1 MEMKGKSS
9 LCEYFVIMSAP
20 SVVRVKAI
28 VDFIQ
33 ETMKEDGHH
42 SRHKEG
48 YKDALW
54 VLLDYGDVL
63 VHVFEEE
70 TRKYYKLEHLWGD
83 APKHRYL
90 HGHT

>member
-20 SVVRVKAI
+20 SAVRVKAI

-33 ETMKEDGHH
+33 ENMKIEGHH
-42 SRHKEG
+42 ATHKEG

-63 VHVFEEE
+63 VHVFLEEV
-70 TRKYYKLEHLWGD
+70 RKYYQLEHLWGD
-83 APKHRYL
+83 APKHHYL
-90 HGHT
+90 K

>member
-9 LCEYFVIMSAP
+9 LCDYFLIMSAP

-28 VDFIQ
+28 VDFV
-33 ETMKEDGHH
+33 EESMKKDGTHA
-42 SRHKEG
+42 RHREG

-63 VHVFEEE
+63 VHVFHEDM
-70 TRKYYKLEHLWGD
+70 RRFYQLEHLWGD
-83 APKHRYL
+83 APKHHYL
-90 HGHT
+90 K